1 MWFLQG
7 NDPKLFLRFPL
18 FSEIA
23 LTLLLLT
30 HVNPRKIIIIQE
42 SFIKGILEIN
52 KNSGAI
58 MDIKQIHYP

>member
-1 MWFLQG
+1 MWVLQG
-7 NDPKLFLRFPL
+7 NDSKIFLRFPL

-30 HVNPRKIIIIQE
+30 HVNPRKTIIIQE

-52 KNSGAI
+52 KNLGAI